1 MLAFTKDTISKI
13 GATLDFFN
21 IMTYDLMNR
30 RDNVTKHHTG
40 IELSLDSIN
49 AYLEAG
55 VPPEKANLGFAFYVK
70 WFKTD
75 PDGGCK
81 ENPVGCKTAMMED
94 PVNGRDLGQAG
105 QFAWCDDVPLALENS
120 FKKAMQG
127 AMWDDVQG
135 GNYYLDREENIFWS
149 WDAPYVITKKIPLIL
164 EEKKLGGVFSWGLGE
179 DSPKWEH
186 LKALTAGLLEYSKSA
201 NPRIKDEL

>member
-127 AMWDDVQG
+127 AMWDDVH
-135 GNYYLDREENIFWS
+135 REENIFWS